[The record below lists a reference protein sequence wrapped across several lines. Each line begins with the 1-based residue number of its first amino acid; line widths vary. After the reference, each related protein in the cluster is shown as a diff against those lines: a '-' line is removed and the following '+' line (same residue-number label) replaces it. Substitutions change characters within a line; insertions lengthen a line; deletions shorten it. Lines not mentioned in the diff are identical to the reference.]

1 MKKKTLLTV
10 AAIFAAM
17 TMLAGCNNVEN
28 SAQSGQLSQSDTTQE
43 SSTPESS
50 VDSSDSSAESGTST
64 ESGTSAEAGTS
75 TESNTTSEPNSSVEE
90 KPVSASELGL
100 QDGKYYVDVTL
111 EGGSGKTKVKS
122 PAEME
127 VYEGN
132 AYVTIEFSS
141 SNYTYIKI
149 NDIEIPKDNDEGNS
163 QFFTLVRFDYHMPVI
178 ANTIAMGNP
187 HEIEYTMY
195 FDSKTIV
202 KR

>member
-17 TMLAGCNNVEN
+17 TMLAGCNNAEN
-28 SAQSGQLSQSDTTQE
+28 SAQSGQSSQSDTTQE

-50 VDSSDSSAESGTST
+50 VDSSDASVESSTST
-64 ESGTSAEAGTS
+64 ESS
-75 TESNTTSEPNSSVEE
+75 TISESQTSEPDTSAEE

-100 QDGKYYVDVTL
+100 KDGKYYVDVTL

-127 VYEGN
+127 VFEGN
-132 AYVTIEFSS
+132 AYATIEFSS
-141 SNYTYIKI
+141 PNYDYIKI

-178 ANTIAMGNP
+178 ANTTAMGNP

>member
-17 TMLAGCNNVEN
+17 TMLAGCNNAEN
-28 SAQSGQLSQSDTTQE
+28 SAQSGQSSQSDTTQE

-50 VDSSDSSAESGTST
+50 VDSSDASVESSTST
-64 ESGTSAEAGTS
+64 ES
-75 TESNTTSEPNSSVEE
+75 TTNSEPDTPAEE

-100 QDGKYYVDVTL
+100 KDGKYYVDVTL

-127 VYEGN
+127 VFEGN

-149 NDIEIPKDNDEGNS
+149 NGIEIPKDNDEGNS

-178 ANTIAMGNP
+178 ANTTAMGNP